1 VKLWLTDLTPSQI
14 AERLSLKPF
23 QGRQIFRWI
32 HRRRVFDFDAMT
44 DLSLALRQRLE
55 ETCTARQ
62 LTLAQMGESGRTPTK
77 KALFRLADG
86 ETVEAV
92 FLQDRDRVTLCVSC
106 QVGCPLGCAFCA
118 TGHGGYKRNLR
129 PGEIVEQVL
138 LLLAGVDIQGR
149 TPNVVFMGMGEPFLN
164 YDAVVQSIRLLMDK
178 QGLGIGARKIT
189 VSTVGEVAGIYR
201 FAKEGWQVR
210 LAVSL
215 HAANDRLRS
224 RLVPLN
230 RKYPLDKLMESVR
243 HYVKVTGRHVSF
255 EWVLLKDVNDSAE
268 HAQELVGLLD
278 GLDATVNLIV
288 YNRVGELPYESPNPQ
303 TCKAFLQAL
312 VHRGIKATLRQER
325 GQDIDAACGQLRLRN
340 G

>member
-1 VKLWLTDLTPSQI
+1 MKLWLTDLTPSQI